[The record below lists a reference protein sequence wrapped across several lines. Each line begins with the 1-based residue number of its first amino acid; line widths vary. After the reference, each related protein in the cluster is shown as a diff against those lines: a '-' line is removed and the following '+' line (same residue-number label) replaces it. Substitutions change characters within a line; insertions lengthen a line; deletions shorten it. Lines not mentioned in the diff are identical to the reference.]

1 MRMTKEHLKFTI
13 LVAVVTL
20 LSGFLLFA
28 QVRFSVPFFARLSIA
43 NSGPL
48 SCTAGDV
55 LLVVAP
61 HCDDEV
67 FGAGGFIYDAVKQGA
82 TVYVVVVTN
91 GEAFRLLV
99 SRPSRAPLLGDRR
112 QRETLEALEVL
123 GVPKDHVFFLGYP
136 DRGLELLFYEHWLP
150 DIPYFSRLTRRE
162 FTPDTSF
169 RPGSPYCGK
178 SVVAD
183 LEEILR
189 MVRPTLVLTASP
201 FDTHPDHRAVYN
213 FTMYALE
220 RLRYEDPFF
229 ENTRVFWYLVHWN
242 LWPHGSLTGPGV
254 KLLPPRELLVPTIR
268 WQYYFLEKDTV
279 FAKMR
284 AVRKYRSQSAGGYP
298 LSFVRANELFVE
310 ARKARIPT
318 LFEGITVDGRWDDW
332 DGPNIAFSSPEVR
345 IRQNGARKTS
355 PPFFLAMAKDA
366 EYLYLAVHHL
376 FSREVTYRFHFL
388 PVVPLQGGETVVDVE
403 VGTEGRKVIVIPSE
417 DESPGTLRYVL
428 GCDGL
433 EVAVP
438 LALLHHAATVFFRME
453 VLEGKRV
460 LAETIWKVLTF

>member
-1 MRMTKEHLKFTI
+1 MTKRHLKFAI
-13 LVAVVTL
+13 LVVVVAV

-28 QVRFSVPFFARLSIA
+28 QVRSSIPFFARLSVA
-43 NSGPL
+43 NSSPL
-48 SCTAGDV
+48 SCTAEDV

-82 TVYVVVVTN
+82 KVYVVVVTN

-99 SRPSRAPLLGDRR
+99 SRPSRALLLGDRR
-112 QRETLEALEVL
+112 QRETLEALGVL
-123 GVPKDHVFFLGYP
+123 GIPKDRVFFLGYP
-136 DRGLELLFYEHWLP
+136 DRGLELLWYEHWLP
-150 DIPYFSRLTRRE
+150 GIPYFSCLTRRE

-189 MVRPTLVLTASP
+189 TVRPTLVLTASP

-229 ENTRVFWYLVHWN
+229 ENTRVFWFLVHWN

-254 KLLPPRELLVPTIR
+254 KLIPPRELLVPTIQ
-268 WQYYFLEKDTV
+268 WQYYFLGKDTV
-279 FAKMR
+279 FAKMW

-298 LSFVRANELFVE
+298 LSFIRANELFVE
-310 ARKARIPT
+310 ARKAKMPT

-332 DGPNIAFSSPEVR
+332 GGPNIAFSSPEVR
-345 IRQNGARKTS
+345 IRQNGARRTS
-355 PPFFLAMAKDA
+355 SPFFLAMAKDA
-366 EYLYLAVHHL
+366 ECLYLAVHRL
-376 FSREVTYRFHFL
+376 SSKKVTYRFHFL
-388 PVVPLQGGETVVDVE
+388 PVTPLGSEETYVDVE
-403 VGTEGRKVIVIPSE
+403 VGTGGRKTIVIPSE
-417 DESPGTLRYVL
+417 DEFPGALQYAL
-428 GCDGL
+428 GDDGL

-438 LALLHHAATVFFRME
+438 LELLHHAATVFFRME
-453 VLEGKRV
+453 VLEGKRI